1 MRNTVWDYKKGSN
14 FENILSECESI
25 DHWLSNALSIKFISY
40 LEQKIDII
48 EKMYIAFLPEPPK
61 KYSQSCWPK
70 MYLRQNKSIWSFNS
84 GMCVFEGNWL
94 VNKCEYFF
102 RGTSAACVIYIF
114 SMISIFCSRYD
125 INMIE
130 SALESQWSILS
141 HSGRILSN
149 FDTFL

>member
-48 EKMYIAFLPEPPK
+48 EKMYIAFLPEPPPK
-61 KYSQSCWPK
+61 KNIHKFLEAKSSWKQQ
-70 MYLRQNKSIWSFNS
+70 YLWIFFLGGS
-84 GMCVFEGNWL
+84 GGS
-94 VNKCEYFF
+94 
-102 RGTSAACVIYIF
+102 GIYPF

-125 INMIE
+125 MNLIE
-130 SALESQWSILS
+130 SAIESQWSILS
-141 HSGRILSN
+141 HPEKIFSY
-149 FDTFL
+149 FDPYL